1 MANDAQNQVNDPDK
15 ENIIAAKQAISPKGL
30 MDQST
35 EGNSGPAA
43 EIDAPQ
49 LPHNET
55 EETYMNGD
63 EPAENLPMTHPNRNA
78 DGKAELNKPSYGGG
92 H

>member
-1 MANDAQNQVNDPDK
+1 MASQDQEDK
-15 ENIIAAKQAISPKGL
+15 DKIIAAKQAISPKGL

-35 EGNSGPAA
+35 EGNSGQAA
-43 EIDAPQ
+43 EMDAPE
-49 LPHNET
+49 LPANDT

-63 EPAENLPMTHPNRNA
+63 EPAENLPLTHPNRNSG
-78 DGKAELNKPSYGGG
+78 GKAGLDQPSYGGG